1 MKKLFALILAL
12 AMVFALAAC
21 TDETEVVTAESA
33 APQTAA
39 PEASTEPSPE
49 AAIPAQPTAEDIA
62 ALSTALDDLTASVR
76 PGSSGCS
83 LRAVISAAELLDWGS
98 ATAMDSEQISAA
110 VTDWTADKDEATLSI
125 FKESLLSVSDTCQQL
140 RQENAPDLL
149 DSAGCMDSGY
159 PWSDAA
165 YAAAQAVFDAA
176 EI

>member
-1 MKKLFALILAL
+1 MKKVLALILAL

-21 TDETEVVTAESA
+21 TAETEVVTAESA

-39 PEASTEPSPE
+39 PEVSPEASPE
-49 AAIPAQPTAEDIA
+49 AAMPAQPTAEDVA
-62 ALSTALDDLTASVR
+62 ALSAALDDLTASVH

-83 LRAVISAAELLDWGS
+83 LRAVISAAELLNWGS

-110 VTDWTADKDEATLSI
+110 VKEWAAAKDAETLSI
-125 FKESLLSVSDTCQQL
+125 FKESLSFVSDTCQQL

-159 PWSDAA
+159 PWSDEA

-176 EI
+176 EL